1 MPKLFYKDLWGKRAD
16 KYKFLESN
24 DISTVNWQ
32 ELNSLEPYHFF
43 VPKDFSLKEEYEKFW
58 SVKDIF
64 IQFSSGVK
72 THRDH
77 FIVGFT
83 KEEVANKIRI
93 FTGTLDDETVK
104 ESLKLKDTTDWKLSD
119 ARTKLKNMTW
129 KELSDLFIP
138 YSYRPFDNRYICYC
152 RDLIDRDRY
161 DLMKYFFKENM
172 GLVLMRKLIP
182 EELTQVFVSQN
193 ILDINFYAYQTY
205 IFPLYLYQTDEI
217 ASSRLLSGLA
227 MTENSNPPQ
236 SPFKKGGIYNTPLL
250 LKGGEGGLPSRKIPN
265 FKPEFLNAIKNSLGF
280 EPAPEDIFH
289 YIYAVLYS
297 PTYRSRYQEFLK
309 IDFPRIPLPDQFIS
323 QKSPRPPFT
332 KWGQGGITA
341 FKRLSELGKRL
352 VDLHLLKDTQA
363 KAFGYPYP
371 ESKSEISNLQST
383 ITVGYPVQGTDK
395 VEKIKY
401 LNGRVYINKEQY
413 FENII
418 EDVWNYHIGS
428 YKVMEKF
435 LKDRKGRRL
444 SLDEIQRYLKI
455 ISSIAQTIELQKEV
469 DRIWQT

>member
-93 FTGTLDDETVK
+93 FTGTLDDETV
-104 ESLKLKDTTDWKLSD
+104 
-119 ARTKLKNMTW
+119 
-129 KELSDLFIP
+129 
-138 YSYRPFDNRYICYC
+138 
-152 RDLIDRDRY
+152 
-161 DLMKYFFKENM
+161 
-172 GLVLMRKLIP
+172 
-182 EELTQVFVSQN
+182 
-193 ILDINFYAYQTY
+193 
-205 IFPLYLYQTDEI
+205 
-217 ASSRLLSGLA
+217 
-227 MTENSNPPQ
+227 
-236 SPFKKGGIYNTPLL
+236 
-250 LKGGEGGLPSRKIPN
+250 
-265 FKPEFLNAIKNSLGF
+265 
-280 EPAPEDIFH
+280 
-289 YIYAVLYS
+289 
-297 PTYRSRYQEFLK
+297 
-309 IDFPRIPLPDQFIS
+309 
-323 QKSPRPPFT
+323 
-332 KWGQGGITA
+332 
-341 FKRLSELGKRL
+341 

-363 KAFGYPYP
+363 KAFGHPYP

-401 LNGRVYINKEQY
+401 LNGLGFTLIKS
-413 FENII
+413 NI
-418 EDVWNYHIGS
+418 
-428 YKVMEKF
+428 
-435 LKDRKGRRL
+435 LKT
-444 SLDEIQRYLKI
+444 S
-455 ISSIAQTIELQKEV
+455 
-469 DRIWQT
+469 